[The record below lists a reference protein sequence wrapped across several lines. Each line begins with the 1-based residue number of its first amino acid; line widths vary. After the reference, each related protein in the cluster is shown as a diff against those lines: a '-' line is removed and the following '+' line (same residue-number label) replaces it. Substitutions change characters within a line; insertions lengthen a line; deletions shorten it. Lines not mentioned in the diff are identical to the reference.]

1 MALVDRHR
9 DITAPTLVLWGVHDP
24 WQTIADG
31 ERLAAEIPGAR
42 LRRVDASHWI
52 PQDAP
57 AEFADAIVD
66 FLRSSPG

>member
-9 DITAPTLVLWGVHDP
+9 EIAAPTLVLWGVHDP

-31 ERLAAEIPGAR
+31 ERLAQEIPDAE
-42 LRRVDASHWI
+42 LVRVEASHWI

-57 AEFADAIVD
+57 HEFAGEIAA
-66 FLRSSPG
+66 FLERSG